1 MRSETVVPAPF
12 DFAQDERKFRHVT
25 QFKTLDDLPADLTG
39 RRVLVRVD
47 LNVPMAGASVADDTR
62 LRALLPTVTEL
73 SDKGALVLLLSHFGR
88 PKGENRP
95 DLSTAQLVRPLTEL
109 TGRSVRFIEDC
120 QGEQAERAIMTMLPG
135 NIGILENTRFHDGE
149 EANDPALAKG
159 MAALGDYYVNDAF
172 SAAHRAHA
180 STEGVAHVL
189 PSFAGRAME
198 AELKALEKALG
209 NPERPVAAVVGGA
222 KVSSKLAVLGHL
234 VGKVDHLVIGGGMA
248 NTFLAARGVNVGK
261 SLCEHDLVGEAE
273 AIFAQAEAAGC
284 TIHLPYDV
292 VVAKEFAPNPPSLR
306 TCNVHEVAADEMI
319 LDVGPAAVEALGD
332 AIKNCRTWVW
342 NGPLGAFETP
352 PFDAATV
359 ALAKIAAALTQDGSL
374 VSVAGGGDTV
384 AALNH
389 AGVAA
394 DFSFVS
400 TAGGAFLEWMEGRT
414 LPGVAALMN

>member
-1 MRSETVVPAPF
+1 MS
-12 DFAQDERKFRHVT
+12 
-25 QFKTLDDLPADLTG
+25 QFNTLDDLPDDLTG
-39 RRVLVRVD
+39 KRVLVRVD
-47 LNVPMAGASVADDTR
+47 LNVPMNGASVADDTR
-62 LRALLPTVTEL
+62 LRALLPTVLEL
-73 SDKGALVLLLSHFGR
+73 SDAGALVLLLSHFGR
-88 PKGENRP
+88 PEGENRP
-95 DLSTAQLVRPLTEL
+95 DMSTAQLVRPLTEL
-109 TGRSVRFIEDC
+109 SGRSVRFIEDC
-120 QGEQAERAIMTMLPG
+120 QGPEAERAIQTMLPG
-135 NIGILENTRFHDGE
+135 NIGILENTRFHLGE
-149 EANDPALAKG
+149 EANDPALAKA

-180 STEGVAHVL
+180 STEGVAHLL

-198 AELKALEKALG
+198 IELKALEQALG

-234 VGKVDHLVIGGGMA
+234 VGQVDHLIIGGGMA
-248 NTFLAARGVNVGK
+248 NTFLAARGVAVGK
-261 SLCEHDLVGEAE
+261 SLCEHDLTGEAE
-273 AIFAQAEAAGC
+273 AIFARAEAAGC

-292 VVAKEFAPNPPSLR
+292 VVAKEFAPNPPSVR
-306 TCNVHEVAADEMI
+306 TCNVHEVAPDEMI

-332 AIKNCRTWVW
+332 AIKNCRTLVW

-414 LPGVAALMN
+414 LPGVAALTA